1 VAKIAGLK
9 LCQAYRRQFG
19 HDFVS
24 AMPTNLYGPGDN
36 FDLHTGHVIPALIR
50 KAHEAKSRNDPELV
64 VWGTGSPRR
73 EFMYVDGASDALV
86 HLMKHYSD
94 DTHVNACQCWIW
106 KRHQIKKLVA
116 VIAETVGYTGKITF
130 DSSKPD
136 GTPRKLLD
144 VGLLSKLGWRP
155 KTALKDGLEST
166 YRWFEEMLASE
177 GGSLRMQ
184 DASFDRAKA
193 TG

>member
-1 VAKIAGLK
+1 MIQSLWCGARVVPDANSCMLMM
-9 LCQAYRRQFG
+9 RR
-19 HDFVS
+19 
-24 AMPTNLYGPGDN
+24 T
-36 FDLHTGHVIPALIR
+36 
-50 KAHEAKSRNDPELV
+50 
-64 VWGTGSPRR
+64 
-73 EFMYVDGASDALV
+73 LV

-94 DTHVNACQCWIW
+94 DTHVNVGSGKDIT
-106 KRHQIKKLVA
+106 IKELVA